1 MSEREQVNISS
12 APERNNLID
21 KFQQKLGISA
31 RGALVFLAIGAV
43 ACGGDDSGDKDQ
55 DTATPF
61 RSGVERTFTPTI
73 SPTEEAT
80 LTVTA
85 SSTPE
90 PTPKPSPKPTIV
102 YVPPLVTPRPTLR
115 PTPTPAP
122 VMIKPTLEP
131 TPIPTLRPTPV
142 PTPIPTPKPTPTPTP
157 IPLEVCNSGKFTN
170 LVDGQTV
177 STRVDVKAQL
187 ANEGDF
193 SQGCELP
200 EDVGVDVVLT
210 DTYGHDYRWD
220 LYCGY
225 TYPISQPDW
234 ECFRNG
240 VKLVD
245 FDGRVWGMKLK
256 IGDQIVQSIS
266 VVIDNPIF

>member
-1 MSEREQVNISS
+1 MTEHENLNINASS
-12 APERNNLID
+12 PDKIPKID
-21 KFQQKLGISA
+21 TFKKKLGI
-31 RGALVFLAIGAV
+31 GAGGVLAFMAIV
-43 ACGGDDSGDKDQ
+43 AFSCGGDDSGDKDQ

-61 RSGVERTFTPTI
+61 RTGVERTFTPTI

-142 PTPIPTPKPTPTPTP
+142 P
-157 IPLEVCNSGKFTN
+157 
-170 LVDGQTV
+170 
-177 STRVDVKAQL
+177 
-187 ANEGDF
+187 
-193 SQGCELP
+193 
-200 EDVGVDVVLT
+200 
-210 DTYGHDYRWD
+210 
-220 LYCGY
+220 
-225 TYPISQPDW
+225 
-234 ECFRNG
+234 
-240 VKLVD
+240 
-245 FDGRVWGMKLK
+245 
-256 IGDQIVQSIS
+256 
-266 VVIDNPIF
+266 

>member
-61 RSGVERTFTPTI
+61 RTRVERTFTPTA

-85 SSTPE
+85 LPTLK
-90 PTPKPSPKPTIV
+90 PTPKPTTV

-115 PTPTPAP
+115 PTP
-122 VMIKPTLEP
+122 
-131 TPIPTLRPTPV
+131 IPTIRPTP
-142 PTPIPTPKPTPTPTP
+142 KPTPTP
-157 IPLEVCNSGKFTN
+157 IPLEVCNTGKFTN
-170 LVDGQTV
+170 PVDGQTV
-177 STRVDVKAQL
+177 SGTVDVKTQL
-187 ANEGDF
+187 AHNNDF
-193 SQGCELP
+193 SKGCSTDSAP
-200 EDVGVDVVLT
+200 SYIPVYAVVI
-210 DTYGHDYRWD
+210 DSEGRRYPWS
-220 LYCGY
+220 LYCGFVY
-225 TYPISQPDW
+225 HDIQQKEW
-234 ECFRNG
+234 QCFRTQVILADDPSGNDLELTIDDIVVDG
-240 VKLVD
+240 VEL
-245 FDGRVWGMKLK
+245 
-256 IGDQIVQSIS
+256 
-266 VVIDNPIF
+266 NY